1 VGLFVGFAV
10 AATIAGQGVS
20 EEQVSHWAET
30 SGGRQA
36 ALTFLVSAK
45 WTEGEA
51 QERNVVV
58 TQAEAERAVGE
69 EPSRGLTHND
79 MVYKARLTLLTAGIR
94 EQIATPA
101 AQSVT
106 PEQVDAY
113 VRGHPRTR
121 PVRRRMHILQ
131 ARTRHQAARAKDKIA
146 NGLTW
151 RTAAR
156 RYGISGGARQK
167 TVWPG
172 DYDLNVEEALFK
184 ARINRLT
191 RYRTFVF
198 KVTMVIPSRPAPL
211 QEQRAAAYEVLASE
225 AQQTA
230 IDAFTAEFRE
240 KWRAR
245 TTCAPTYESL
255 PVCGPPPNSQEPG

>member
-1 VGLFVGFAV
+1 LFVGFAV

-20 EEQVSHWAET
+20 EEQVSHWAEA

-191 RYRTFVF
+191 RYGERG
-198 KVTMVIPSRPAPL
+198 RPARPPMSRCPCAAHRRTARNRANPKYRARNSYIRRTSRRRVA
-211 QEQRAAAYEVLASE
+211 EGFRAAYG
-225 AQQTA
+225 
-230 IDAFTAEFRE
+230 
-240 KWRAR
+240 R
-245 TTCAPTYESL
+245 TTTTFRRGLGAPCL
-255 PVCGPPPNSQEPG
+255 